1 MVIIEVDRE
10 FERFDAL
17 LGMHSWSEF
26 LLAPTEE
33 EAGNS
38 SKVFYCIYH
47 SAEAVRKAG
56 GWVVVLIEVA
66 LLVLIPFITSSS
78 IIDRM
83 ESR

>member
-1 MVIIEVDRE
+1 MVIVEVDRE

-38 SKVFYCIYH
+38 SKVFYCTYH
-47 SAEAVRKAG
+47 SAEAVRNAG
-56 GWVVVLIEVA
+56 GWAVVLIQMV
-66 LLVLIPFITSSS
+66 LLIPFISS
-78 IIDRM
+78 
-83 ESR
+83 